1 MQTPDNK
8 NLNNSNIKAQTVDLT
23 KIYTTGQIELIA
35 LDKFSTEFKTGELI
49 SVVGQSG
56 SGKSTLLNLLGT
68 LDRPTSGKIIIDGI
82 DTTKMNNNELAVLR
96 NEKIGFIFQSFNLI
110 SRTTVMKN
118 IEMPAISKGSD
129 PNIRKKKVTELLDLM
144 GISQTAK
151 RKPTELSGGQQQRV
165 AIARALINDPAIIL
179 ADEPTGNLD
188 SKTGEEIFQLL
199 KRLCK
204 ERNTTII
211 LVTHNLELAKRTDR
225 IIKLS
230 DGKLVN

>member
-8 NLNNSNIKAQTVDLT
+8 NLNNSNIKAQSVDLT
-23 KIYTTGQIELIA
+23 KIYTTGEIELIA

-129 PNIRKKKVTELLDLM
+129 PNIRKKKVTELFSLNLLFTKKSAINLNVTY
-144 GISQTAK
+144 IS
-151 RKPTELSGGQQQRV
+151 RS
-165 AIARALINDPAIIL
+165 
-179 ADEPTGNLD
+179 
-188 SKTGEEIFQLL
+188 
-199 KRLCK
+199 
-204 ERNTTII
+204 
-211 LVTHNLELAKRTDR
+211 
-225 IIKLS
+225 
-230 DGKLVN
+230 

>member
-23 KIYTTGQIELIA
+23 KIYTTGEIELIA